1 MKNDFNII
9 EGCRRKQAKSQRA
22 LFDRYSEMLF
32 SISLRYVSS
41 EPDAKDVLQ
50 ESFLRIFK
58 HFEKFDP
65 QKGSLKNWM
74 IQICIREALKRLS
87 QKKEIIELD
96 TIKEQPQT
104 EPIILS
110 HLQMEDLMKVIR
122 QLPLPYR
129 TILNL
134 FLIEGYSHKEI
145 GQLLGIKESS
155 SRSGLTRAKM
165 MLRKTLTNKKKHE
178 SWI

>member
-1 MKNDFNII
+1 
-9 EGCRRKQAKSQRA
+9 
-22 LFDRYSEMLF
+22 MLF

-41 EPDAKDVLQ
+41 EADAKDVLQ
-50 ESFLRIFK
+50 ESFIRIFK
-58 HFEKFDP
+58 YFEKFDA

-87 QKKEIIELD
+87 KRKELVELD
-96 TIKEQPQT
+96 TVKEPLQA
-104 EPIILS
+104 EPIVLS
-110 HLQMEDLMKVIR
+110 QLQMEDLMKEIR
-122 QLPLPYR
+122 LLPLPYR

-145 GQLLGIKESS
+145 GQLLDIKESS
-155 SRSGLTRAKM
+155 SRSGLTRAKA
-165 MLRKTLTNKKKHE
+165 MLRKTLTDKKKHK